1 MAVKFLHRRR
11 QFMALVVT
19 GQSKFQ
25 KGYTN
30 LIASLWPFKGIIRD
44 SHSALVHQMSR
55 NFIFLIG
62 KDSVRSIIT
71 MVTNNPFD
79 LPRGTSKQVAILL

>member
-1 MAVKFLHRRR
+1 MAVKFLHPRR
-11 QFMALVVT
+11 QFYGSCCNRVNP
-19 GQSKFQ
+19 KFQ

-55 NFIFLIG
+55 DFIF
-62 KDSVRSIIT
+62 
-71 MVTNNPFD
+71 P
-79 LPRGTSKQVAILL
+79 